1 MGSEMC
7 IRDRLGA
14 LMIPV
19 FGYVAY
25 TNFAVAP
32 TEEEVVKATDVPGPN
47 AVEEVGKEVKPAP
60 EETTADEAGTDGPE
74 RPGEQVVPEVK
85 PEPVPEP
92 EPEGTA
98 DPGPQVTIDSDVSVF
113 FVDSSGRR
121 ADHQNL
127 IAGTYTVFAVYDAGK
142 PDEHTE
148 IKKITVDSGDAV
160 AVKCVGSA
168 RRCKVTP

>member
-1 MGSEMC
+1 MKPATVVTKTE
-7 IRDRLGA
+7 RVTA
-14 LMIPV
+14 
-19 FGYVAY
+19 
-25 TNFAVAP
+25 AVVPEPTGTADPEP
-32 TEEEVVKATDVPGPN
+32 TE
-47 AVEEVGKEVKPAP
+47 VE
-60 EETTADEAGTDGPE
+60 
-74 RPGEQVVPEVK
+74 VPEVK

-127 IAGTYTVFAVYDAGK
+127 TAGTYTVFAVYDAGK